1 MEVSDGKFSIS
12 VRAPVGALLRDVPA
26 LLRDISV
33 LFFSKWP
40 WRSRNSSSVYLL
52 NSSCYRI
59 FFLLPPQ
66 KHETRDVVVCG
77 AGEVVEEDG

>member
-1 MEVSDGKFSIS
+1 MANF
-12 VRAPVGALLRDVPA
+12 RFRFAPPWEPYLRDVPA

-40 WRSRNSSSVYLL
+40 WRSRDSSSVYLL
-52 NSSCYRI
+52 NSSCYLI
-59 FFLLPPQ
+59 FLLPPQ